1 MWKYTK
7 IDAEGIDPRS
17 GHTAV
22 LGRYFILKK
31 LLSFIFFKKFFLLN
45 VLFFLIFI
53 ASDNRIIVYGG
64 VRDDNSEALPQLVV
78 LDTND
83 YKWIAPKI
91 EETESRAH
99 HKANLVNDYMIIS
112 FGKFLLFFSNLP
124 FKRCIQL
131 FVLI

>member
-22 LGRYFILKK
+22 LGRYFILKN
-31 LLSFIFFKKFFLLN
+31 FFFQENFLTN
-45 VLFFLIFI
+45 RIFFLIFI

-78 LDTND
+78 LNTND
-83 YKWIAPKI
+83 YKWTTPKI
-91 EETESRAH
+91 EEIESRVL

-112 FGKFLLFFSNLP
+112 FGKFPLFF
-124 FKRCIQL
+124 QL
-131 FVLI
+131 TV